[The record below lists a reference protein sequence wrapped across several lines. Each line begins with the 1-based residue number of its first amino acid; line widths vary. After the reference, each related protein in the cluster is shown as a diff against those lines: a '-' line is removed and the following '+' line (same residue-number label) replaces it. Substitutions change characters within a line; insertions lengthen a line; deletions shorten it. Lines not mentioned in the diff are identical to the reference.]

1 MTKSLCAISVSVRL
15 TPYRQPYTDPAHVL
29 NVHGNKCKLRLQD
42 GRVLRDVHLE
52 DVLKVPDNARNL
64 EKDPLVFEDDDSLDF
79 TSDPKRSPGMMIE
92 DRGQRLRE
100 LTDVQEEVAKNR
112 RMNPGRWKS

>member
-1 MTKSLCAISVSVRL
+1 M
-15 TPYRQPYTDPAHVL
+15 
-29 NVHGNKCKLRLQD
+29 D
-42 GRVLRDVHLE
+42 GRILRDVHLE
-52 DVLKVPDNARNL
+52 DVLKVPENARNI
-64 EKDPLVFEDDDSLDF
+64 EKEPLAFDDDDSLVF

-112 RMNPGRWKS
+112 RMNPGKMEKLVAGMSVVYMAAARLLDEKVNPRLAVSAR